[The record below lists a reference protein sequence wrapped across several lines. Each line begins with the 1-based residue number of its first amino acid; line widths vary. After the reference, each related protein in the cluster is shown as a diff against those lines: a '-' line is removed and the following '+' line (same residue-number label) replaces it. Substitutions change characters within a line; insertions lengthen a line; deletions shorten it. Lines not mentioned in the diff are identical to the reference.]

1 MKNISILP
9 IVGVGVRL
17 AEENGI
23 VEDTL
28 DGLILDDNTT
38 DEVELTGEGDADEVG
53 RMVLL

>member
-1 MKNISILP
+1 MTFGA